1 MKKNYLFFYG
11 FGFFFINTNSFARI
25 IRTETCMIPFD
36 FTIKTLCVLS
46 TLSLWIGIPL
56 AIGIIASI
64 FRSK

>member
-1 MKKNYLFFYG
+1 MKKNYLFFYV

-56 AIGIIASI
+56 AIGIIVSI

>member
-1 MKKNYLFFYG
+1 MKKSYLFFYALG
-11 FGFFFINTNSFARI
+11 IFLIQTSSYARI
-25 IRTETCMIPFD
+25 IRTETCIIPFD

-56 AIGIIASI
+56 AIGIVASI